1 MVFFTQSILFWLI
14 KKEKSDLEL
23 IKRGNIVGVYDGTK
37 DTDIKDL
44 IDDVKVL
51 MAEYKRP
58 KKDEK

>member
-1 MVFFTQSILFWLI
+1 M
-14 KKEKSDLEL
+14 
-23 IKRGNIVGVYDGTK
+23 GNIVGVYDGTK